1 MDGNNY
7 GDPRRG
13 RGGYNGYAHGGDRG
27 DDQQQQQQRGY
38 MQNYPGYGQQQ
49 QMQAYGQQQGGYPAY
64 AYGNAYG
71 YVPRGGYTQQQ
82 MVAYQQAY
90 YGQYANMYNQQQQ
103 RQQYG
108 GYGGRGG
115 GYRGVGGRGARGGYP
130 GGDMYHQRGR
140 GGAGGRGGY
149 GLRGP
154 RQEILVVVHT
164 DSFAT
169 LNTVSRAGS
178 MLSLVPPRVLETR
191 PQLPHVLRILV
202 VVKKQ
207 YLAASVSEPK
217 ENQDI
222 ILSEETATKFLNV
235 ENVLCDEGNLFVD
248 LESGDKLARN
258 LYGQL
263 RLSLVQIVNF
273 DKPEAAAEGD
283 DAADADVFSMNKE
296 TLLQD
301 MCNRKSVFSKMEEAM
316 REESE
321 RSTKLFEDILRLSS
335 RNLAAAASAAEPAEG
350 EGEDAQQSSA
360 TANNNHNNST
370 TAATTNGP
378 RRTHVLL
385 RSPQGVRLLK
395 MALEHAAKREV
406 FFRFLQEEG
415 NEVSL
420 TRAPAHTAPEGTLF
434 LTLCSSVLT
443 SSLVFHCFGLETKLE
458 GNTQPTPE
466 WTDRE
471 HIIDVICARIA
482 SEGILLLR
490 SNGGSCMINALVRRL
505 CPGFRL
511 LEAPRS
517 ERRVAAGLKRG
528 RADEP
533 TAESTEKVART
544 EDGAVAHNAGADGGI
559 TRAPPSLDGYEVPVP
574 PQDWRFFHACA
585 AAFVEGRIPEKTGGT
600 RRQDNNNNNNSNYQ
614 NQNNTQNSTPP
625 TIVTLKAEEI
635 TLEHRI
641 SLLTD
646 HIISCRAIQV
656 LLPHFADA
664 ILTFEKSGATSES
677 DFVRQCTAFLNA
689 LTQRGKDLMLH
700 AFGNY
705 VAQSLIT
712 ELVPRAIPNT
722 RVEAVLNT
730 LTEVVQSNIVELSA
744 QKCASN
750 VVERAIALSEH
761 FPQGTKFVVDATRKI
776 LEGDDKALLELATSQ
791 YANYVVS
798 LLGKKLS
805 SIPSTASNAEEALA
819 VEKQLYSR
827 LLQNMNQL
835 QNSRFSSGLLNWMTA
850 QQARLKEQ

>member
-7 GDPRRG
+7 GDSRRG
-13 RGGYNGYAHGGDRG
+13 RGGYSGYPHGGDRG
-27 DDQQQQQQRGY
+27 DDQQQQQRGY
-38 MQNYPGYGQQQ
+38 MQGYPGYGQQQQ

-64 AYGNAYG
+64 AAAYANAYAG
-71 YVPRGGYTQQQ
+71 YAPSRGGYTAQQ
-82 MVAYQQAY
+82 MAAYQQAY
-90 YGQYANMYNQQQQ
+90 YGQYANMYNQQQ

-115 GYRGVGGRGARGGYP
+115 YRGAGGRGGARGGYP
-130 GGDMYHQRGR
+130 GGDMYQQRGR

-149 GLRGP
+149 GVRAP

-178 MLSLVPPRVLETR
+178 MLSLVPQRVLETR
-191 PQLPHVLRILV
+191 PQVPHVLRILV
-202 VVKKQ
+202 VVGKR

-263 RLSLVQIVNF
+263 RLSLVQIVSF
-273 DKPEAAAEGD
+273 DKPEPAGAEGE
-283 DAADADVFSMNKE
+283 APADADVFSMSTE
-296 TLLQD
+296 TLMQE
-301 MCNRKSVFSKMEEAM
+301 MSTRKSVFAKVEEALQ
-316 REESE
+316 EDSE
-321 RSTKLFEDILRLSS
+321 RATKLFEDLLRLSS
-335 RNLAAAASAAEPAEG
+335 GTLSAAATAAAEPAEA
-350 EGEDAQQSSA
+350 EGEDAQSTA
-360 TANNNHNNST
+360 TPAAANN
-370 TAATTNGP
+370 TTNNNAP
-378 RRTHVLL
+378 RRTHMLL

-395 MALEHAAKREV
+395 IALGHASKREV
-406 FFRFLQEEG
+406 FFRRLQEEG
-415 NEVSL
+415 EEVGL

-443 SSLVFHCFGLETKLE
+443 SSLVFHCFGLETKLD
-458 GNTQPTPE
+458 GIAQPIPE
-466 WTDRE
+466 WADRS
-471 HIIDVICARIA
+471 HIIDVVCARIA

-517 ERRVAAGLKRG
+517 ERRAAAGMKRG
-528 RADEP
+528 RGDEP

-544 EDGAVAHNAGADGGI
+544 EDGAASHTPTVDGGVA
-559 TRAPPSLDGYEVPVP
+559 RAPASLDGYEVPVP

-585 AAFVEGRIPEKTGGT
+585 AAFVEGRIPEKMGGAV
-600 RRQDNNNNNNSNYQ
+600 RRDNNYNNQ
-614 NQNNTQNSTPP
+614 NQSNAAQNPTPP
-625 TIVTLKAEEI
+625 TIVTLKADEI
-635 TLEHRI
+635 TLENRI

-677 DFVRQCTAFLNA
+677 DFVRQCTTFLNA
-689 LTQRGKDLMLH
+689 LTQRGKELMLH

-722 RVEAVLNT
+722 RVETVLNT
-730 LTEVVQSNIVELSA
+730 LTQVVESNIVELSA

-761 FPQGTKFVVDATRKI
+761 FPQGIQFVVDVTKKI
-776 LEGDDKALLELATSQ
+776 LEGDDKSLMDLATSQ

-805 SIPSTASNAEEALA
+805 SISSTAANAAEALA

-827 LLQNMNQL
+827 LNQNMNQL

-850 QQARLKEQ
+850 QQARLKE